1 MGQIKKYLED
11 KFGRFDNLDVNLKEK
26 LKVYV
31 FSLSNQVDSDVK
43 KKKIEYIGRGRIDL
57 RLK

>member
-43 KKKIEYIGRGRIDL
+43 KKKKQSILEEEEQI
-57 RLK
+57 